1 MIMANMATTIMMDTT
16 TATTTATARANTSTK
31 TVEARPDANDA
42 KGRIEVIYDGAC
54 AFCTVQARR
63 LAAQIGDR
71 VALVPSSSPHVVADH
86 ALASRAANALV
97 VRDDSGKEWVGADAV
112 ARLLQASPRLAL
124 LGHAMT
130 LPGVRQVAHLGYRA
144 VARIRHRLARWS

>member
-1 MIMANMATTIMMDTT
+1 MGTP
-16 TATTTATARANTSTK
+16 TATARGNTRISPT
-31 TVEARPDANDA
+31 EARPGVNDA
-42 KGRIEVIYDGAC
+42 PGRLEVIYDGTC
-54 AFCTVQARR
+54 AFCTVQANR
-63 LAAQIGDR
+63 LASQIGDT
-71 VALVPSSSPHVVADH
+71 VALVPSSSPQVVADR

-97 VRDDSGKEWVGADAV
+97 VRDAVGKEWVGADAV

-130 LPGVRQVAHLGYRA
+130 LPGIRQVAHLGYRA